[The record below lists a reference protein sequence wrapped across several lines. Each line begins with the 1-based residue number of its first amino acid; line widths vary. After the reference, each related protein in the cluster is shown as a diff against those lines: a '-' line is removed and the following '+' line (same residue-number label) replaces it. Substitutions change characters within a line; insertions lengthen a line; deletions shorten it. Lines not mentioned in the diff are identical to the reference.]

1 MGTLNRDFF
10 SRNAV
15 MPKILLAEDDPTM
28 LSLLRTL
35 LRLEGFETVA
45 LGDQDNLLD
54 AIYREHPD
62 VILLDVHLA
71 QGNGVDL
78 LRQIRLDQQLDRVL
92 VIMQSGMN
100 LAEECRA
107 AGADD
112 FLVKPYMPDT
122 LIQAIKSGLAAR
134 HS

>member
-1 MGTLNRDFF
+1 
-10 SRNAV
+10 

-28 LSLLRTL
+28 LSLLKTL
-35 LRLEGFETVA
+35 LKMEGFEAVP
-45 LGDQDNLLD
+45 LGDKDNLLD
-54 AIYREHPD
+54 VIYREHPD
-62 VILLDVHLA
+62 AVLLDVHLA

-78 LRQIRLDQQLDRVL
+78 LREIRLDPQLDRLL

-107 AGADD
+107 AGADE

-122 LIQAIKSGLAAR
+122 LIDAIKTGLAGR
-134 HS
+134 QS

>member
-1 MGTLNRDFF
+1 
-10 SRNAV
+10 

-35 LRLEGFETVA
+35 LKMEGFEPVP
-45 LGDQDNLLD
+45 LGNEASLLE

-62 VILLDVHLA
+62 VVLLDVHLA
-71 QGNGVDL
+71 QGHGMDL
-78 LRQIRLDQQLDRVL
+78 LRQIRSDPRLDRLL

-100 LAEECRA
+100 LAQEARA
-107 AGADD
+107 AGADE

-122 LIQAIKSGLAAR
+122 LINAIRTGLANRAA
-134 HS
+134 

>member
-1 MGTLNRDFF
+1 
-10 SRNAV
+10 

-35 LRLEGFETVA
+35 LKMEGFETVSLDSEA
-45 LGDQDNLLD
+45 NLLELIHRERPD
-54 AIYREHPD
+54 A
-62 VILLDVHLA
+62 VLLDVHLA
-71 QGNGVDL
+71 QGHGVEL
-78 LRQIRLDQQLDRVL
+78 LRQIRSDPALDRVL

-100 LAEECRA
+100 LAEEARA

-122 LIQAIKSGLAAR
+122 LINAIKSGLASRAA
-134 HS
+134 

>member
-1 MGTLNRDFF
+1 
-10 SRNAV
+10 